1 MTSPNYFVVSGKD
14 YEDVRRKLFNDYGDK
29 ARILTRKEVPAGGLL
44 GLFGQRRLECTCYL
58 SSGLTALEKEQQ
70 QKNDRQSK
78 KEILSMVGYQDE
90 QFQQLANDIKI
101 IKESVSAGIVQEDI
115 HPSLKKIGDI
125 LEDNDFSSSFIKAV
139 TETLR
144 REFALEDLDNFALV
158 QQSVAEWIARSIKI
172 YEPSGPRFPLI
183 QILVGPT
190 GVGKTTTIAKL
201 AALQGLSPNRA
212 VERRIRIVTIDSYRI
227 GARAQI
233 EIYGEIMNIPVELA
247 DNFEDLRVFVEKNRD
262 VDFILVDTIG
272 KGPQDYQKLAEMRRT
287 LEGAGTGSEIHLA
300 ISATTKTADMKEI
313 LRQFEFF
320 NYEAVVLTKLD
331 ETTRVGNLIS
341 VLADRGIPLFC
352 LTTGQSVPSDI
363 EREGIVGYLMGKLK
377 NLEFDLDQI
386 KTILSRKAV
395 KAARRNQ

>member
-14 YEDVRRKLFNDYGDK
+14 YEDVRRKLFNDYGDR
-29 ARILTRKEVPAGGLL
+29 ARILTRKEVPASGLL

-58 SSGLTALEKEQQ
+58 SSGLTSLEKEQQ
-70 QKNDRQSK
+70 KKNDKQSK

-90 QFQQLANDIKI
+90 QFQQLAQDIKM
-101 IKESVSAGIVQEDI
+101 IKESVSAGIPAEEK
-115 HPSLKKIGDI
+115 HPSLKKIEDI
-125 LEDNDFSSSFIKAV
+125 LEDNDFSPSFVKAV
-139 TETLR
+139 LETLR
-144 REFALEDLDNFALV
+144 REFALDDLDNFALV
-158 QQSVAEWIARSIKI
+158 QQSVAELIARSINI

-190 GVGKTTTIAKL
+190 GVGKTTTVAKL
-201 AALQGLSPNRA
+201 AALQGLSPNKA

-233 EIYGEIMNIPVELA
+233 EIYGDIMNIPVELA
-247 DNFEDLRVFVEKNRD
+247 DNYEDLRSYIEKNRD

-272 KGPQDYQKLAEMRRT
+272 KGPGDYQKLAEMRKT

-300 ISATTKTADMKEI
+300 ISATTKTADIREI
-313 LRQFEFF
+313 LKQFEFF
-320 NYEAVVLTKLD
+320 NYEAVVITKLD

-352 LTTGQSVPSDI
+352 VTTGQSVPSDI
-363 EREGIVGYLMGKLK
+363 ERDNIVGYLMDKLR
-377 NLEFDLDQI
+377 NLDFDMDRI
-386 KTILSRKAV
+386 NTILARQASRP
-395 KAARRNQ
+395 ARRN

>member
-14 YEDVRRKLFNDYGDK
+14 YEDVRRKLFNDYGDR
-29 ARILTRKEVPAGGLL
+29 ARILTRKEVPASGLL
-44 GLFGQRRLECTCYL
+44 GLFGQRRIECTCYL
-58 SSGLTALEKEQQ
+58 SSGLTVMEKDQQ
-70 QKNDRQSK
+70 QRSDKQSK
-78 KEILSMVGYQDE
+78 KEILNMVGYQDE
-90 QFQQLANDIKI
+90 QFQQLAKDIRM
-101 IKESVSAGIVQEDI
+101 IKESVSAGYVQEEI

-125 LEDNDFSSSFIKAV
+125 LEDNDFSPSFIHAV
-139 TETLR
+139 SETLR
-144 REFALEDLDNFALV
+144 REFALDDLENFALV
-158 QQSVAEWIARSIKI
+158 QQSVAELIAKSIRV

-190 GVGKTTTIAKL
+190 GVGKTTTVAKL
-201 AALQGLSPNRA
+201 AALQGLSPNRTI
-212 VERRIRIVTIDSYRI
+212 ERRIRIVTIDSYRI

-233 EIYGEIMNIPVELA
+233 EIYGDIMSIPVELA
-247 DNFEDLRVFVEKNRD
+247 DNYEDLKNFVEKNGD

-300 ISATTKTADMKEI
+300 ISATTKTPDIKEI

-341 VLADRGIPLFC
+341 VLADRGIPIFC

-363 EREGIVGYLMGKLK
+363 EREDIVGYLMGKLK
-377 NLEFDLDQI
+377 NFEFDME
-386 KTILSRKAV
+386 TIRTMLSRKAL
-395 KAARRNQ
+395 KSARRS